1 MTTYETENGGVLLG
15 SLWVGLLLAMLGG
28 VAMNL
33 AVTETTASARH
44 VDEKVGLLL
53 AESGVG
59 QVAAWLMHREMPLSD
74 VHPMPVRFMGTAG
87 APDMEYDAAR
97 TDDDR
102 ILNGARADM
111 DRTMADF
118 GRITRARLYGPNTP
132 EGFCTVEVA
141 AESQRGVR
149 RTVSIELGALRIP
162 PLKAAVQA
170 GLPVGAPAFPKVLAH
185 WGDLTLAGDAHLGR
199 ASEFPRKSA
208 EAAVTGL
215 GYGEDGALQ
224 EDRWVEAWIGGTPQF
239 DEPQPIMPPN
249 MHASQDPV
257 PSLPLD
263 PWQYRLFKEHARRF
277 GTYYVPDR
285 EGRLYKDGV
294 MDPAAALLPPE
305 VFGSRNVG
313 DQRGLVFI
321 DTLDQEPPTETNL
334 ATLVVG
340 SAYLEGTFY
349 INAHMV
355 LQPAGRGQT
364 LPVLSPPPQG
374 PYLLALRVPVSIK
387 DVTVFGV
394 LHTAGTLRIEGQVRV
409 FGSVIAERGLV
420 GSGLLEV
427 WYDADLGRGL
437 VRGLPMVFPVP
448 GTWREWGS

>member
-1 MTTYETENGGVLLG
+1 MNTYERENGGVLLG
-15 SLWVGLLLAMLGG
+15 SLLVGLLLAMLGG

-33 AVTETTASARH
+33 AVTETTASGRH

-53 AESGVG
+53 AESGVA
-59 QVAAWLMHREMPLSD
+59 QVTAWLTHGTLPLSD
-74 VHPMPVRFMGTAG
+74 VHPMPVRFIGAAD

-97 TDDDR
+97 IDDDR
-102 ILNGARADM
+102 MLNGTHAGI
-111 DRTMADF
+111 DRTIADF
-118 GRITRARLYGPNTP
+118 GRVTRARLYGPGTP
-132 EGFCTVEVA
+132 EGFCTVEVS

-149 RTVSIELGALRIP
+149 RTVSIEVGMLRIP
-162 PLKAAVQA
+162 PLKAAVWA
-170 GLPVGAPAFPKVLAH
+170 GLPVGAPVFPKVLVH
-185 WGDLTLAGDAHLGR
+185 WGDLVLAGNAHLGR
-199 ASEFPRKSA
+199 SSEFPRKFA

-215 GYGEDGALQ
+215 GYGEAGAPQ

-239 DEPQPIMPPN
+239 DEPQPI
-249 MHASQDPV
+249 V
-257 PSLPLD
+257 PSNVHANQDLVPGLPPD

-277 GTYYVPDR
+277 GTYFVPDR

-294 MDPAAALLPPE
+294 MDPAAALLPAE
-305 VFGSRNVG
+305 VFGSRNVE

-321 DTLDQEPPTETNL
+321 DTLDQEPPTDTNL
-334 ATLVVG
+334 ATLVLD
-340 SAYLEGTFY
+340 SAYMEGTFY
-349 INAHMV
+349 INAHVV
-355 LQPAGRGQT
+355 LQPERPGQT

-374 PYLLALRVPVSIK
+374 PYSLALRVPVSIN

-394 LHTAGTLRIEGQVRV
+394 LHAAGTLHVEGQVRV
-409 FGSVIAERGLV
+409 FGAVIAERGLV

-427 WYDADLGRGL
+427 WYDADLGQGL

>member
-33 AVTETTASARH
+33 AVTETTASVRH

-53 AESGVG
+53 AESGVE
-59 QVAAWLMHREMPLSD
+59 QMAAWLTHGGLPSSD
-74 VHPMPVRFMGTAG
+74 IHPVPVRFIGTAD
-87 APDMEYDAAR
+87 APDMEYNVDR
-97 TDDDR
+97 PDDDR
-102 ILNGARADM
+102 ILNGVRVGM
-111 DRTMADF
+111 DRTAADF
-118 GRITRARLYGPNTP
+118 GRITRARLYGPSTP
-132 EGFCTVEVA
+132 EGFCTVEVS
-141 AESQRGVR
+141 AESQRGVK

-185 WGDLTLAGDAHLGR
+185 WGDLILAGNAHLGH

-208 EAAVTGL
+208 ETAVTGL
-215 GYGEDGALQ
+215 GYGEAGALQ

-239 DEPQPIMPPN
+239 DEPQPIMPSN
-249 MHASQDPV
+249 MHANQDPV
-257 PSLPLD
+257 PGLPPD
-263 PWQYRLFKEHARRF
+263 PWQYRFFKEHARRF
-277 GTYYVPDR
+277 GTYYVPDH
-285 EGRLYKDGV
+285 EGRLYRDGV
-294 MDPAAALLPPE
+294 MDPAAALLSVE
-305 VFGSRNVG
+305 VFGSQNVG

-334 ATLVVG
+334 ATLVLD
-340 SAYLEGTFY
+340 SAYMEGTFY

-355 LQPAGRGQT
+355 LQPERPGQT
-364 LPVLSPPPQG
+364 LPILSPPPQG
-374 PYLLALRVPVSIK
+374 PYSLALRVPVSIK
-387 DVTVFGV
+387 DVTIFGV
-394 LHTAGTLRIEGQVRV
+394 LHTTGTLQVEGQVRV

>member
-1 MTTYETENGGVLLG
+1 MKRHDAEAGGVLLG

-33 AVTETTASARH
+33 AVTETTASGRH
-44 VDEKVGLLL
+44 VDERVGLLL
-53 AESGVG
+53 AESGVE
-59 QVAAWLMHREMPLSD
+59 QVTAWLMHGALPLSD

-97 TDDDR
+97 PDDDR
-102 ILNGARADM
+102 MLNGTHADM
-111 DRTMADF
+111 DPTMADF
-118 GRITRARLYGPNTP
+118 GRITRARLYGPSTP

-141 AESQRGVR
+141 AESRRGVR
-149 RTVSIELGALRIP
+149 RTVSVELGALRIP

-170 GLPVGAPAFPKVLAH
+170 GLPVGASAFPKVLAH
-185 WGDLTLAGDAHLGR
+185 WGDLVMAGNAHLGR
-199 ASEFPRKSA
+199 ASEFPRKST

-215 GYGEDGALQ
+215 GYGEHGALQ
-224 EDRWVEAWIGGTPQF
+224 EDRWVEAWVGGAPQF
-239 DEPQPIMPPN
+239 DEPRPIVPSN
-249 MHASQDPV
+249 VHANQDPV
-257 PSLPLD
+257 PGLPPD

-277 GTYYVPDR
+277 GTYYVPDH

-294 MDPAAALLPPE
+294 MDPTAVLLPAE
-305 VFGSRNVG
+305 VFGSQNVG
-313 DQRGLVFI
+313 NQRGLVFI

-334 ATLVVG
+334 ATLVLG

-349 INAHMV
+349 INAHVV
-355 LQPAGRGQT
+355 LQPEGPGQT
-364 LPVLSPPPQG
+364 LPALSPPPQG
-374 PYLLALRVPVSIK
+374 PYALALRVPVSIK
-387 DVTVFGV
+387 DGTVFGV
-394 LHTAGTLRIEGQVRV
+394 LHTAGTLRVEGQVRV
-409 FGSVIAERGLV
+409 FGSVVAERGLV